1 MLLRG
6 PIAARGFRTIFS
18 ELPARS
24 LLEDIMKQ
32 FRSFALAVALLAISG
47 ARPAA
52 AQNTPTSDLD
62 AAYAAWDRGDYIAAL
77 EIYARLLG
85 SPAAATVLEPI
96 ALQTGEL
103 YRTREI
109 TPDGR
114 APRISPDGR
123 YLAFETGPATAPILR
138 IVTLDGPA
146 TTFDV
151 AGGSDAMF
159 SPAGDRL
166 VYLRT
171 IETPELVQA
180 RAEIQRT
187 AAQTPERTRAQAIAG
202 WIQAKNTH
210 MIVRDLRG
218 GTEGRIETSGL
229 IPTTPAWSPDG
240 MTLYFVGTREGE
252 TTRNAIHA
260 VRFTSVA
267 CRASG
272 GRLTGCIA
280 GGAPVPVTTEDG
292 FKARPRAIAN
302 FLVYDVPNQP
312 AVREPV
318 AGDSATAGGGRGAGG
333 RGGAGG
339 GGGGGRGGG
348 AGGAPAAF
356 VVRDLATGTV
366 RRMTGNAVTVSA
378 DGSAIAYTLRTPNES
393 QLLVASLR
401 GGDPVIVKTSPTAI
415 DAPALSPDGKQVVFQ
430 MMTKEDWELYIVG
443 ADGTGERRL
452 TREIQHDLMPRYI
465 APNRIL
471 AVMGEG
477 RHRRSYL
484 YDATTL
490 QRTRLFHNNTVRT
503 IAPEY
508 EWSAS
513 ADGSKIVIV
522 AERDGDTVSPERGVY
537 VMDLDARVTPAEV
550 LTRVQANL
558 AAEKALRDKGIAMFR
573 PIADDVRRVTEQVS
587 IGRVYG
593 YEKALFDFDSK
604 NITRPGNAPA
614 IDYLFE
620 TYKSFGYEPERQW
633 FEPRQALGGRTANVL
648 ATLRGTENPE
658 LVYIVSSHFDSHA
671 QGPGADDNTSGTA
684 ALLEAARV
692 LAKHPMPATI
702 VFASFTGEESGLLGS
717 REWVRQAV
725 ANKVQLVGA
734 LNNDMLGWSNDH
746 RLDNTIRYSNPGIRD
761 IQHAAAAQFSKM
773 ITYDAL
779 YYKSTDAAAYYEAYG
794 DIVGGIGSY
803 PVLGNPH
810 YHQSH
815 DILETI
821 NHELVTEASKTTVA
835 TLMLL
840 ASSPSRLRDLKV
852 TRFAGGTAEISWA
865 PSPEKGVSSYIVEVT
880 APNGVAA
887 PRVTV
892 SQASATLR
900 NVAPGSLIAVKAV
913 NARGLEGWD
922 WARVVVGNR

>member
-1 MLLRG
+1 MKHLHPALL
-6 PIAARGFRTIFS
+6 
-18 ELPARS
+18 
-24 LLEDIMKQ
+24 
-32 FRSFALAVALLAISG
+32 ALLAILS
-47 ARPAA
+47 ARPATAQMNPGSELEA
-52 AQNTPTSDLD
+52 ANL
-62 AAYAAWDRGDYIAAL
+62 AWDRGDYISAL
-77 EIYARLLG
+77 ETYARLLG
-85 SPAAATVLEPI
+85 SSSAAQYLEPI

-123 YLAFETGPATAPILR
+123 FLAFETGTGEGSVLR
-138 IVTLDGPA
+138 VLSLDGDA
-146 TTFDV
+146 TVIELRSGT
-151 AGGSDAMF
+151 DALF
-159 SPAGDRL
+159 SPVGGRL
-166 VYLRT
+166 LYVRIT
-171 IETPELVQA
+171 ETPELAQA
-180 RAEIQRT
+180 RAELLRT
-187 AAQTPERTRAQAIAG
+187 AAQTPERTRAQAVVA
-202 WIQAKNTH
+202 WLQAKNTQ
-210 MIVRDLRG
+210 MMVRDLRT
-218 GTEGRIETSGL
+218 GTEGRIETGGL

-240 MTLYFVGTREGE
+240 TTLYFVGTREGE
-252 TTRNAIHA
+252 TNRNAIYA
-260 VRFTSVA
+260 VRFTPSRCTAV
-267 CRASG
+267 G
-272 GRLTGCIA
+272 GRLTGCVSP
-280 GGAPVPVTTEDG
+280 GAPTPIATDDG
-292 FKARPRAIAN
+292 FKAGPRALAGA
-302 FLVYDVPNQP
+302 LVYDLPTQPPVRQP
-312 AVREPV
+312 AAEGDPAQP
-318 AGDSATAGGGRGAGG
+318 AGGRGGGGGGGGAGGGGG

-339 GGGGGRGGG
+339 
-348 AGGAPAAF
+348 APAVFAI
-356 VVRDLATGTV
+356 RDLETGTV
-366 RRMTGNAVTVSA
+366 RRLTGNAVAFSA
-378 DGSAIAYTLRTPNES
+378 DGSTAAYIARSGPDY
-393 QLLVASLR
+393 QLMVVPLR
-401 GGDPVIVKTSPTAI
+401 GGDPVTAKI
-415 DAPALSPDGKQVVFQ
+415 SATPIAAPALSADGKQVAFQ
-430 MMTKEDWELYIVG
+430 MMPKEDWEVYIV
-443 ADGTGERRL
+443 ASDGTGERRL

-522 AERDGDTVSPERGVY
+522 SERDGDTVSPERGVY
-537 VMDLDARVTPAEV
+537 VMDLNSRVTAADVLARV
-550 LTRVQANL
+550 RANL
-558 AAEKALRDKGIAMFR
+558 ASETALRDKGIALFR

-658 LVYIVSSHFDSHA
+658 LVYVVSSHFDSHTM
-671 QGPGADDNTSGTA
+671 GPGADDNTSGTA

-692 LAKHPMPATI
+692 LANHPMPATI

-717 REWVRQAV
+717 REYVRQAV
-725 ANKVQLVGA
+725 ANKTQLVGA

-840 ASSPSRLRDLKV
+840 ASSPSRLKDLKV
-852 TRFAGGTAEISWA
+852 VRFAGRTAEVSWT
-865 PSPEKGVSSYIVEVT
+865 PSPEKGVSSYIIEVT
-880 APNGVAA
+880 PPTGSAI
-887 PRVTV
+887 PRMTV
-892 SQASATLR
+892 SQPSATLQ
-900 NVAPGSLIAVKAV
+900 NVAPGSIIAVKAV
-913 NARGLEGWD
+913 NARGIEGWD
-922 WARVVVGNR
+922 WARVTVVGR

>member
-1 MLLRG
+1 MKRLR
-6 PIAARGFRTIFS
+6 
-18 ELPARS
+18 PA
-24 LLEDIMKQ
+24 LI
-32 FRSFALAVALLAISG
+32 ALLTVV
-47 ARPAA
+47 A
-52 AQNTPTSDLD
+52 AQTATAQSTSTADLD
-62 AAYAAWDRGDYIAAL
+62 AAFFAWDRGDYISAL
-77 EIYARLLG
+77 EIYARLLA
-85 SPAAATVLEPI
+85 SPSAATVVEPI

-114 APRISPDGR
+114 SPRISPDGR
-123 YLAFETGPATAPILR
+123 YLAFETGAVTSSVLR
-138 IVTLDGPA
+138 VISLDGPA
-146 TTFDV
+146 KTFDV
-151 AGGSDAMF
+151 PGGADAVF
-159 SPAGDRL
+159 APAGERL
-166 VYLRT
+166 VYFRVS
-171 IETPELVQA
+171 ETPELA
-180 RAEIQRT
+180 RARTEVQRT
-187 AAQTPERTRAQAIAG
+187 AAQTPERTRAQAMAA

-210 MIVRDLRG
+210 MIVRDLRT
-218 GTEGRIETSGL
+218 GTEGRVETSGL
-229 IPTTPAWSPDG
+229 IPTNAAWSPDG

-252 TTRNAIHA
+252 PTRNTIHA
-260 VRFTSVA
+260 VRFTTAA
-267 CRASG
+267 CRVSG
-272 GRLTGCIA
+272 GRLSGCVTA
-280 GGAPVPVTTEDG
+280 GAPVPVTTEDG
-292 FKARPRAIAN
+292 FKSRPRAVAN
-302 FLVYDVPNQP
+302 FLVYDLPNQP
-312 AVREPV
+312 AVREPA
-318 AGDSATAGGGRGAGG
+318 AGDSIAPAGGRGAGG

-339 GGGGGRGGG
+339 GGGRGGG
-348 AGGAPAAF
+348 GGVPAAF
-356 VVRDLATGTV
+356 AVRDLATGAV
-366 RRMTGNAVTVSA
+366 RRMTGSAVALSA
-378 DGSAIAYTLRTPNES
+378 DGSTVAYTIRTPTES
-393 QLLVASLR
+393 RLLVASLR
-401 GGDPVIVKTSPTAI
+401 GGEPVIVKTSPTAI

-465 APNRIL
+465 GANRIL

-522 AERDGDTVSPERGVY
+522 AERDGDTVSPERGIY
-537 VMDLDARVTPAEV
+537 VMDLGARVTPADV
-550 LTRVQANL
+550 LARVQANL
-558 AAEKALRDKGIAMFR
+558 ASEKALREKGIALFR

-604 NITRPGNAPA
+604 NIIRPGNAPA

-658 LVYIVSSHFDSHA
+658 LVYVVSSHFDSHS

-717 REWVRQAV
+717 REYVRQAV

-840 ASSPSRLRDLKV
+840 ASSPSRLKDLKV
-852 TRFAGGTAEISWA
+852 TRFAGGTAEISWT

-880 APNGVAA
+880 PPNGVAA

-892 SQASATLR
+892 SQPTATLR
-900 NVAPGSLIAVKAV
+900 NVAPGSVIAVKAV

-922 WARVVVGNR
+922 WARVTVGAAPAR